1 MFMTYH
7 HVAVMLPEVIRYLNV
22 RPGKIYV
29 DGTLG
34 GAGHSKA
41 ICEKILPTGIL
52 IGIDQDFDAIENARL
67 VLKPYASNIRL
78 FHSNFV
84 HLGRILKELDVDAV
98 DGIVLDLGLSFYHID
113 ASTRG
118 FSFQGEESL
127 DMRMD
132 TQSPLTAED
141 LVNDLSIDQL
151 AALFKNYG
159 EERYARAIAK
169 KIAAARDRN
178 RIKTTKT
185 LAKIVCDT
193 VPRQRQGGKKIHP
206 ATRVFMALRIAVNR
220 ELDVLTDF
228 MDHVPDYLNE
238 GGRLCVLSYHSLED
252 RIVKTKIKY
261 YATGCT
267 CPPEFPKCVC
277 GGTPTLKAITRK
289 VLRPSPEEVSLNPMS
304 RSAKLR
310 VAEKLP

>member
-1 MFMTYH
+1 MTYH
-7 HVAVMLPEVIRYLNV
+7 HIAVMLPEVIHYLNV

-34 GAGHSKA
+34 GAGHSIA

-52 IGIDQDFDAIENARL
+52 VGIDQDLDAIENAKL
-67 VLKPYASNIRL
+67 VLKPYEPNIRL

-84 HLGRILKELDVDAV
+84 HLGGILQELDVDAV
-98 DGIVLDLGLSFYHID
+98 DGIVLDLGLSFHHID
-113 ASTRG
+113 ASLRG
-118 FSFQGEESL
+118 FSFQGEEPL

-132 TQSPLTAED
+132 IQSPQTAED
-141 LVNDLSIDQL
+141 LVNELSIDDL

-169 KIAAARDRN
+169 KISLFRKRE
-178 RIKTTKT
+178 RITTSKT
-185 LAKIVCDT
+185 LAQIVCEA
-193 VPRQRQGGKKIHP
+193 VPLRHQGGKKIHP

-220 ELDVLTDF
+220 ELDMLTDF
-228 MDHVPDYLNE
+228 MGHVPGYLNA

-252 RIVKTKIKY
+252 RIVKNKIKFFEK
-261 YATGCT
+261 GCT
-267 CPPEFPKCVC
+267 CPPEFPTCVC
-277 GGTPTLKAITRK
+277 GEKPVLKAITRK
-289 VLRPSPEEVSLNPMS
+289 VLRPSSEEVTTNPMS